1 MVGDCGNN
9 DPAKDDRFTE
19 KDITAKLVKYNVQ
32 LMVFQVAKKSVP
44 KAYGTFTNQLS
55 KILRDNLA
63 QKYRILD
70 EQGVRYPASV
80 TMKAVEG
87 GYVLE
92 NDKNS
97 NIYVGSIR
105 FPKPEHEMLA
115 SELTNEMITSIDNLS
130 SSIQNQIDIIIR
142 GSSGNRWRANQDV
155 SGGMTY
161 DEAFIKQVLGEEG
174 DPGKGVV
181 MSFKGYTP
189 KLDESRREYYKPVLF
204 ISSDELKTLVMKLQ
218 PVANEAN
225 RPSQD
230 RMPYINALKA
240 LIRSFVP
247 DITPEDMEN
256 MSQNE
261 IMAIAAGLNEASAAL
276 KSHSIAALGDP
287 HKVPHAEYVSILKQF
302 ASKFRRI
309 KNIQASAYPY
319 TMEFNGAKY
328 YWIPIDEL
336 P

>member
-1 MVGDCGNN
+1 M
-9 DPAKDDRFTE
+9 K
-19 KDITAKLVKYNVQ
+19 
-32 LMVFQVAKKSVP
+32 
-44 KAYGTFTNQLS
+44 
-55 KILRDNLA
+55 
-63 QKYRILD
+63 
-70 EQGVRYPASV
+70 YPATVSLSV
-80 TMKAVEG
+80 VEG

-115 SELTNEMITSIDNLS
+115 SDLTREMISSIDNLS
-130 SSIQNQIDIIIR
+130 SSVQNQIDIII
-142 GSSGNRWRANQDV
+142 GSNAGNSWRASKNV
-155 SGGMTY
+155 SEGMTY
-161 DEAFIKQVLGEEG
+161 DEAFIKQVLGDKG
-174 DPGKGVV
+174 DPGRGVV

-189 KLDESRREYYKPVLF
+189 RVDPESKRNYYKPVLF

-247 DITPEDMEN
+247 DITPEEMES
-256 MSQNE
+256 MSQNDVME
-261 IMAIAAGLNEASAAL
+261 IAAGLNEASESL
-276 KSHSIAALGDP
+276 KGYSIAALGDP
-287 HKVPHAEYVSILKQF
+287 HKVSYADYVSILKQF
-302 ASKFRRI
+302 ASKFRRL
-309 KNIQASAYPY
+309 KNIQASSYPY

>member
-1 MVGDCGNN
+1 MDSNPHRVCINFI
-9 DPAKDDRFTE
+9 DR
-19 KDITAKLVKYNVQ
+19 
-32 LMVFQVAKKSVP
+32 
-44 KAYGTFTNQLS
+44 
-55 KILRDNLA
+55 
-63 QKYRILD
+63 
-70 EQGVRYPASV
+70 
-80 TMKAVEG
+80 
-87 GYVLE
+87 
-92 NDKNS
+92 NS

-115 SELTNEMITSIDNLS
+115 SELTDEMITSIDNLS
-130 SSIQNQIDIIIR
+130 SSIQNQIDIIIG
-142 GSSGNRWRANQDV
+142 GSSGNSWRANRNV

-181 MSFKGYTP
+181 MSFKGFTP
-189 KLDESRREYYKPVLF
+189 KFDQSRREYYKPVLF

-247 DITPEDMEN
+247 DITPEDMES
-256 MSQNE
+256 MSQDE
-261 IMAIAAGLNEASAAL
+261 IMSVAAGLNEASAAL
-276 KSHSIAALGDP
+276 KGYSIAALGDP